1 MDAITEEGGEVRE
14 EDDNMEEDE
23 EQAVEDALR
32 EAEFMENVE
41 AATENTWLEIGWKE
55 VLDLVFLP
63 AWLVCLS
70 VCLST

>member
-1 MDAITEEGGEVRE
+1 MDAIAEEGGEVRE
-14 EDDNMEEDE
+14 E
-23 EQAVEDALR
+23 AVEDALV
-32 EAEFMENVE
+32 EVEFMENVE
-41 AATENTWLEIGWKE
+41 AATENIWLEIGWKE